1 MNSNEYVA
9 ATQLVK
15 AGLTE
20 HEYKVLVSNIA
31 NNAEVLAQAIH
42 LAGMAALKQA
52 NEFNNMA
59 WGIDLVKAVGN
70 KHAGKR
76 VQAWL
81 VMFGKFKMKG
91 GEMVAAA
98 KKPLP
103 DNWEET
109 ANEMP
114 YWEAF
119 TEPDVK
125 PVELDYLKMIK
136 AIIAKQGKLEQEGKE
151 YTETNVAVKEK
162 LQAILT
168 EIV

>member
-1 MNSNEYVA
+1 MNN
-9 ATQLVK
+9 Q
-15 AGLTE
+15 
-20 HEYKVLVSNIA
+20 EYKQLINNIT
-31 NNAEVLAQAIH
+31 NNAEALAQDIH
-42 LAGMAALKQA
+42 SAGMAALKQA

-81 VMFGKFKMKG
+81 VMFGKFRMKD
-91 GEMVAAA
+91 GEMVSAA
-98 KKPLP
+98 KKSLP
-103 DNWEET
+103 DNWEAT

-151 YTETNVAVKEK
+151 YTEVNVAVKEK
-162 LQAILT
+162 LQSILT

>member
-1 MNSNEYVA
+1 MNNNEYKKLI
-9 ATQLVK
+9 TK
-15 AGLTE
+15 IT
-20 HEYKVLVSNIA
+20 K
-31 NNAEVLAQAIH
+31 NAEALAQDIH
-42 LAGMAALKQA
+42 SAGMAALKQA

-59 WGIDLVKAVGN
+59 WGIDLVKAVGD

-81 VMFGKFKMKG
+81 VMFGKFKMKD
-91 GEMVAAA
+91 GEIVAAA

-103 DNWEET
+103 DNWEAT
-109 ANEMP
+109 ANELP

-136 AIIAKQGKLEQEGKE
+136 SIIAKQGRLEQEGKE
-151 YTETNVAVKEK
+151 YTEVNVAVKEK
-162 LQAILT
+162 LQSILT

>member
-1 MNSNEYVA
+1 MNN
-9 ATQLVK
+9 Q
-15 AGLTE
+15 
-20 HEYKVLVSNIA
+20 EYKQLINKIT
-31 NNAEVLAQAIH
+31 NNAEALAQDIH
-42 LAGMAALKQA
+42 SAGMAALKQA

-81 VMFGKFKMKG
+81 IMFGKFKMKD
-91 GEMVAAA
+91 GELVSAA
-98 KKPLP
+98 KKSIPE
-103 DNWEET
+103 NWEAT

-151 YTETNVAVKEK
+151 YTEVNIAIKEK
-162 LQAILT
+162 LQSILT